1 MSVKLEDRPI
11 EKVREETID
20 KLIVNYSHEVIS
32 KEAFERR
39 LDEAMATTVHQELVD
54 LVADLPLAADANYQQ
69 QKQASFGAT
78 STADPAPDEK
88 LVSILSS
95 NTRKG
100 PWVVPAHLKI
110 IDVLGSV
117 TLDFSEAHF
126 AQPNVT
132 IEMNNVLGSLSI
144 IVPDHVAVV
153 SRASHI
159 LGSSDDHCPP
169 RDAGTTQ
176 TISVTGWS
184 LLGSVDVS
192 IKRNMRERWLSFAN
206 SMRETFGM
214 QRR

>member
-1 MSVKLEDRPI
+1 MPVKLEDRPI

-39 LDEAMATTVHQELVD
+39 LDEAMATTVHQELVN
-54 LVADLPLAADANYQQ
+54 LVADLPMAADADYQQ

-78 STADPAPDEK
+78 SEASASDEK

-110 IDVLGSV
+110 VDVLGSV

-159 LGSSDDHCPP
+159 LGSSNDHCPP
-169 RDAGTTQ
+169 RDASTTQ
-176 TISVTGWS
+176 TINVTGWS